1 MFKTSYYTSMAV
13 IRHPIFGIEVFRA
26 FCRNLITM
34 LSRKFVLF
42 NAVQLF
48 LISSVITA
56 QVHAFNPPGTDVS
69 SKTSQIFP
77 SIYFTETINNIKN
90 ADTSRHYWVNTKEEY
105 DSVIQNAANQTSLL
119 LNDDILAYYGHP
131 NSRNMGILGRYTMD
145 ELNTMLGELAAEYEA
160 VSGGRGIKKAFY
172 IIYGTVWPEGEIGIL
187 NSNTLTRYI
196 EFGLEN
202 DILIFI
208 DHQIGRY
215 DPIDSLKRMLPWLRY
230 PNVHLALDPE
240 WRTAKPM
247 VEFGYV
253 TGEEIN
259 RAQQVM
265 EDYIIEN
272 NLPGERFLVI
282 HQFNGHMIRNRAAI
296 RSDFDRVR
304 LVHCMDGIGHPS
316 MKRDTYQFNAQATN
330 MPIKSFKLFYNF
342 GIPGAGF
349 DNPIMTPKEVYE
361 LSPRPYII
369 MYQ

>member
-1 MFKTSYYTSMAV
+1 MAV
-13 IRHPIFGIEVFRA
+13 ILRIISGIEVFSVL
-26 FCRNLITM
+26 CRNLIIM
-34 LSRKFVLF
+34 LYRKIIFI
-42 NAVQLF
+42 NAVLLF

-56 QVHAFNPPGTDVS
+56 QVHAFNSPGANAASAHSPV
-69 SKTSQIFP
+69 FP
-77 SIYFTETINNIKN
+77 SIYFTDTINNIRK
-90 ADTSRHYWVNTKEEY
+90 ADTSRPYWVNTKEEY
-105 DSVIQNAANQTSLL
+105 DGIIQNAANQTSLL
-119 LNDDILAYYGHP
+119 LNNDILAYYGHP

-145 ELNTMLGELAAEYEA
+145 ELNTMLDELAEEYKA
-160 VSGGRGIKKAFY
+160 VSGGRGIIKAFY
-172 IIYGTVWPEGEIGIL
+172 IIFGTVWPEGEIGII

-202 DILIFI
+202 DILVFI

-215 DPIDSLKRMLPWLRY
+215 DPVDSLKRMLPWLRY

-240 WRTAKPM
+240 WRTSRPM
-247 VEFGYV
+247 REFGHI

-259 RAQQVM
+259 VAQQTM
-265 EDYIIEN
+265 ENYIIDN

-282 HQFNGHMIRNRAAI
+282 HQFHYSMIRNRGEV
-296 RSDFDRVR
+296 RSDFNRVR
-304 LVHCMDGIGHPS
+304 LVHCMDGIGRPS
-316 MKRDTYQFNAQATN
+316 VKRDTYDFNALATN

-349 DNPIMTPKEVYE
+349 DNPIMTPKEVFE